1 MITENNQPIA
11 LSSFIPPLVFV
22 ALLWVIHLLQLLF
35 SFELTYLGVYPRA
48 LEGVIGIFTS
58 PLIHADF
65 GHLTS
70 NTFPFLVCSSLI
82 MYFYKDIALYSI
94 SMIYVM
100 TGVFVWCFARP
111 VYHIGASG
119 VVYGLVAFIFWCGI
133 FVKDVRSIVL
143 ALIVTLLYSGMFLGV
158 LPNQEGI
165 SWESHLFGGIVGIAV
180 AYIFKTSIVDQEET
194 QNDPWLQESEKND
207 FFLDRDAFDKTKQQ
221 RQAEQ
226 VDNNQWNATN
236 TWD

>member
-1 MITENNQPIA
+1 M
-11 LSSFIPPLVFV
+11 VFV
-22 ALLWVIHLLQLLF
+22 AIIWFIHVLQQLF
-35 SFELTYLGVYPRA
+35 SFDFSHLGVLPRA
-48 LEGVIGIFTS
+48 LEGVIGIFTA
-58 PLIHADF
+58 PLIHGDF

-70 NTFPFLVCSSLI
+70 NTFPFLVCSSII
-82 MYFYKDIALYSI
+82 MYFYRNIALYAI
-94 SMIYVM
+94 GMIYIM

-143 ALIVTLLYSGMFLGV
+143 ALIVTMLYSGMFLGL

-180 AYIFKTSIVDQEET
+180 AYIFKTSIIDQEET
-194 QNDPWLQESEKND
+194 SNDPWLQDEVNKD
-207 FFLDRDAFDKTKQQ
+207 FFLARDTFEKTKQQ
-221 RQAEQ
+221 RQADEAR
-226 VDNNQWNATN
+226 NNDFWNSTN
-236 TWD
+236 TWE